1 MLGTLNVSY
10 VEGRSWSPSFFW
22 GGFFLGTHV
31 KDAFKLSWIVV
42 QYEYEYG
49 KFFTW
54 FQCERRLQ
62 VSDNIAKK
70 NKHETKKKTWEEAG
84 NNKVREQMLLN
95 IICPSPS
102 PRGMV
107 VRSNMAT

>member
-1 MLGTLNVSY
+1 MQTQKCP
-10 VEGRSWSPSFFW
+10 GRSTREVAYCSHAWHPKRFVCRRSELVAEFFFG

-70 NKHETKKKTWEEAG
+70 NKHETKKRRGKKRA
-84 NNKVREQMLLN
+84 
-95 IICPSPS
+95 IIKFESRCC
-102 PRGMV
+102 
-107 VRSNMAT
+107 

>member
-10 VEGRSWSPSFFW
+10 VEGRSGSPSFFFG
-22 GGFFLGTHV
+22 GGFSLGTHV

-70 NKHETKKKTWEEAG
+70 ISMKQKKRRGKKRA
-84 NNKVREQMLLN
+84 
-95 IICPSPS
+95 IIKFESRCC
-102 PRGMV
+102 
-107 VRSNMAT
+107 

>member
-1 MLGTLNVSY
+1 M
-10 VEGRSWSPSFFW
+10 RS
-22 GGFFLGTHV
+22 
-31 KDAFKLSWIVV
+31 KLSWIVV

-54 FQCERRLQ
+54 FQCERRLR
-62 VSDNIAKK
+62 VSGNIAKK
-70 NKHETKKKTWEEAG
+70 KKQETKKMTWEG
-84 NNKVREQMLLN
+84 GRNNKVRKQMLN

-107 VRSNMAT
+107 VHSNMAT